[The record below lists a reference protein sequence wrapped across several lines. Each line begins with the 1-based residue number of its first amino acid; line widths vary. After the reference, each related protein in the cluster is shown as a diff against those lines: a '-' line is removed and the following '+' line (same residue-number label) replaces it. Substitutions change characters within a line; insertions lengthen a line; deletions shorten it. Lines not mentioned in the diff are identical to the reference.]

1 MHEEKMYDAI
11 IIGAGAAGASC
22 ALWLARLGFAPLL
35 VEAGAQVGGL
45 CLVHPFPDDWNASLP
60 GLTGPEVAQ
69 NFAISLQ
76 RAQVPVLLSTP
87 VASVEA
93 VGDDFV
99 VFTHDGNALRGRH
112 VVLATGTRARTFD
125 DVEAENAFDRSRPFP
140 GVLVGPGDHI
150 VAQNFQGRRV
160 AVLGGGD
167 NGFENALYALEHGA
181 AEVNIYART
190 VRAQH
195 QFVQRMPADQV
206 VLGDYQAD
214 PRART
219 VNGCPYDLML
229 VFYGWEPCVGFA
241 DGLGLDRSERGY
253 ILTDMISA
261 QTSCPAVYAAGEV
274 AQRFHPCVVTA
285 MADGVTAAKAIQA
298 RIEASQ
304 GSLQSR

>member
-1 MHEEKMYDAI
+1 MHDEKMYDAI

-35 VEAGAQVGGL
+35 LEASSQVGGL

-60 GLTGPEVAQ
+60 NHTGPEVAR
-69 NFAISLQ
+69 NFEISLH
-76 RAQVPVLLSTP
+76 RADVPVLLSTP
-87 VASVEA
+87 VESVQGGTEGA
-93 VGDDFV
+93 FFV
-99 VFTHDGNALRGRH
+99 RTRNGKYFSGSH

-125 DVEAENAFDRSRPFP
+125 DAETQCVADRNRPFP

-150 VAQNFQGRRV
+150 VAENFKGRKV

-167 NGFENALYALEHGA
+167 NGFENALYALDHGA
-181 AEVNIYART
+181 AEVNIFART

-206 VLGDYQAD
+206 VVGDYEVD
-214 PRART
+214 PTART
-219 VNGCPYDLML
+219 VNGRAYDLIL
-229 VFYGWEPCVGFA
+229 VFYGWEPCADFA
-241 DGLGLDRSERGY
+241 DGLSLARSQRGY
-253 ILTDMISA
+253 IQTDMATA
-261 QTSCPAVYAAGEV
+261 QTSCERVYAVGEV

-298 RIEASQ
+298 RIEAM
-304 GSLQSR
+304 RVF

>member
-1 MHEEKMYDAI
+1 MHDEKMYDAL

-35 VEAGAQVGGL
+35 LEAGAQVGGL

-60 GLTGPEVAQ
+60 GHTGPEVAE
-69 NFAISLQ
+69 NFAASLQ
-76 RAQVPVLLSTP
+76 RAQVPLRLSTA
-87 VASVEA
+87 VESVEA
-93 VGDDFV
+93 VEGGGFV
-99 VFTHDGNALRGRH
+99 ASTHEGAALRGRH
-112 VVLATGTRARTFD
+112 VVLATGTRARTLAD
-125 DVEAENAFDRSRPFP
+125 AEAESATDRGRPFP

-150 VAQNFQGRRV
+150 VAESFQGRRV

-167 NGFENALYALEHGA
+167 NGFENALYAIDHGA
-181 AEVNIYART
+181 AEVHIYART

-195 QFVQRMPADQV
+195 QFVRRMPAGHV
-206 VLGDYQAD
+206 VLGDYLAD

-219 VNGCPYDLML
+219 VNGRPYDLML

-241 DGLGLDRSERGY
+241 DGLGLARSERGY
-253 ILTDMISA
+253 IHTDMTTA
-261 QTSCPAVYAAGEV
+261 QTSCAGVYAAGEV

-298 RIEASQ
+298 RIEA
-304 GSLQSR
+304 GRW